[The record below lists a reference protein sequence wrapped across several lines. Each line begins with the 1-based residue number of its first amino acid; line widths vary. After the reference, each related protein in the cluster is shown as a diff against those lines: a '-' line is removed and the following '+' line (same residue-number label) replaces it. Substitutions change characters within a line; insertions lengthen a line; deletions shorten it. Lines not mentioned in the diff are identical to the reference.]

1 MGTTTRWIRTL
12 VSELGRR
19 GVVRAAGLY
28 AVGAWLVV
36 QVGVAVFPVLLLPGW
51 ALRALV
57 IVAIL
62 GFPVSVVVA
71 WAYDLTPGGLRRVD
85 RSDELDEQG
94 APVEVLPGW
103 TRLVLVLLV
112 VSLTGTVGWLSWT
125 RWLEPRA
132 AITATAADE
141 VGALDPSQVAVLYF
155 DDLSEEGELQY
166 LADGITDAVIHELA
180 QIPALGVVPRNG
192 VKPFRNSGILLD
204 SIARR
209 LDVGTL
215 VEGGIDRTPD
225 GLVASV
231 QLVNGTSAR
240 QLMNR
245 RIRVRGADPVVLRDS
260 IVAEAARLL
269 GQRLGRELQ
278 LRDLRDDTES
288 AEAWEHVIRSREL
301 VEEAGELRWTA
312 RDTAAARAKLREAD
326 RRLARAEGADG
337 DWLRPL
343 VMRGEVARRMA
354 TMATNRMD
362 SDSELLLAGI
372 GHAERALERDPAH
385 APALG
390 LRGRIR
396 DALNWITSGAEADT
410 LLEAAEADL
419 RRAVE
424 LDPGDAEAWVV
435 LAQLLRR
442 KGEFPEASWAAD
454 RALEA
459 DPFLINAEPG
469 ILLAQGMVL
478 LDLGDWERAGTWA
491 ATGRRRYPG
500 DPSFAAFELVT
511 LAGGPVAI
519 EPPAAAD
526 TAWKLVGT
534 VEESFGVDHWPH
546 GHVQV
551 AAVLAVTGQRDSAL
565 AVLSR
570 LDPPDPNDGYFR
582 YYEALVHLHLG
593 DHDRAFDLLEEY
605 LAVRPDRRGYT
616 ANEWWWNPLRD
627 EPRFRRMVGLE

>member
-1 MGTTTRWIRTL
+1 M
-12 VSELGRR
+12 
-19 GVVRAAGLY
+19 
-28 AVGAWLVV
+28 V
-36 QVGVAVFPVLLLPGW
+36 QVAVAVFPVLLLPGW

-62 GFPVSVVVA
+62 GFPVSVVLA
-71 WAYDLTPGGLRRVD
+71 WAYDRTPGGLRRVD
-85 RSDELDEQG
+85 RSDELDEDG
-94 APVEVLPGW
+94 APVAVLPGW
-103 TRLVLVLLV
+103 TRLLLVLLV
-112 VSLTGTVGWLSWT
+112 VSVTGAVGWLSWT

-132 AITATAADE
+132 AITAIAAE
-141 VGALDPSQVAVLYF
+141 EPGVLDPSQVAVLYF
-155 DDLSEEGELQY
+155 DDLSEGGELQY

-180 QIPALGVVPRNG
+180 QIPVLGVVPRNG
-192 VKPFRNSGILLD
+192 VKPFRDSGILLD

-215 VEGGIDRTPD
+215 VEGSIDRTSD
-225 GLVASV
+225 GMIASV
-231 QLVNGTSAR
+231 QLVNGNTAR

-288 AEAWEHVIRSREL
+288 SEAWEHLIRAKEL

-312 RDTAAARAKLREAD
+312 RDTAAARAKLGEAD
-326 RRLARAEGADG
+326 DRLARAEAADG
-337 DWLRPL
+337 DWLRPV

-354 TMATNRMD
+354 TLTTNRMD
-362 SDSELLLAGI
+362 SDPELLLVGI
-372 GHAERALERDPAH
+372 DHAQRALEQEPDY
-385 APALG
+385 ALALS

-396 DALNWITSGAEADT
+396 EELNWIASGAAADT
-410 LLEAAEADL
+410 LLRAAAADL

-424 LDPGDAEAWVV
+424 LDSGDAEAWVS

-442 KGEFPEASWAAD
+442 TGEFAEASWAAN

-459 DPFLINAEPG
+459 DPFLINAEPE
-469 ILLAQGMVL
+469 ILLAQGQVM
-478 LDLGDWERAGTWA
+478 LDLGDVERARRWME
-491 ATGRRRYPG
+491 TGRRRYPAE
-500 DPSFAAFELVT
+500 PTFPAMELVT
-511 LAGGPVAI
+511 LAGGPASI

-526 TAWKLVGT
+526 TAWKLVRM

-546 GHVQV
+546 GHVQF
-551 AAVLAVTGQRDSAL
+551 ASVLAVTGQRDSAL
-565 AVLSR
+565 AVLSG
-570 LDPPDPNDGYFR
+570 LDPPGPKDGYFR

-593 DHDRAFDLLEEY
+593 DRDRALDLLEEY
-605 LAVRPDRRGYT
+605 LELRPDRREYT
-616 ANEWWWNPLRD
+616 ASEWWWEPLRG
-627 EPRFRRMVGLE
+627 EPRFQRMVAVE